1 VLRFDDRGV
10 GGSGG
15 ERVEVSGATTRD
27 LAEDARAAV
36 EFLAG
41 QPEIDPTRVGL
52 VGHSEGGLIA
62 PLAANSSDAA
72 RFVVLLAGSAV
83 PGAQVLERQTADIT
97 AAEGAPPEIVDWS
110 VLWTRDLIAISASDA
125 SRAEAEAEM
134 RGVASRAIAGAPPGA
149 VGDDADAAVEQTIA
163 AFLDPWMRFFLAYDP
178 APALTQL
185 DVPVLA
191 VFGGLDLQVSAED
204 NAPAAEAALAGNP
217 DATVV
222 VVEGV
227 NHLFQSATTGAVS
240 EYQTLDE
247 PFEPETTNPIVDWI
261 ETQT

>member
-1 VLRFDDRGV
+1 MSDWGFESIFHFTVNATNFERSLAFYQTLGFQLLRDNRDVVWPDFVAGNFGMKKAQGRG
-10 GGSGG
+10 
-15 ERVEVSGATTRD
+15 A
-27 LAEDARAAV
+27 
-36 EFLAG
+36 
-41 QPEIDPTRVGL
+41 
-52 VGHSEGGLIA
+52 
-62 PLAANSSDAA
+62 
-72 RFVVLLAGSAV
+72 LLALG
-83 PGAQVLERQTADIT
+83 PG
-97 AAEGAPPEIVDWS
+97 PEH
-110 VLWTRDLIAISASDA
+110 TRIDLI
-125 SRAEAEAEM
+125 EWLE
-134 RGVASRAIAGAPPGA
+134 P
-149 VGDDADAAVEQTIA
+149 
-163 AFLDPWMRFFLAYDP
+163 AYDP

-191 VFGGLDLQVSAED
+191 VFGDLDLQVSAED

-222 VVEGV
+222 VLEGV